1 MAQFIFTNDAAGQ
14 AQANAIPQP
23 KHKWI
28 DGRRLVILTGNDMPV
43 SLSANDVVLNR
54 LRLFQGAL
62 LAGGQP
68 LLNDFTTYIYTTIP
82 ASGTPTQKNFWRES
96 QEFTRALPFINQ
108 LRTAIQ
114 GAKSNAA
121 SIAEMNQVFVLGSG
135 YTP

>member
-14 AQANAIPQP
+14 AQADAIPQP

>member
-14 AQANAIPQP
+14 AQAAAIPQP
-23 KHKWI
+23 KHEWI
-28 DGRRLVILTGNDMPV
+28 DGRRLVILTGNDMPASV
-43 SLSANDVVLNR
+43 SANDVVLNR

-68 LLNDFTTYIYTTIP
+68 LLNDFNTYIYTTIP

-108 LRTAIQ
+108 LRVAIQ
-114 GAKSNAA
+114 GAKTNAA
-121 SIAEMNQVFVLGSG
+121 SIAEMDQVFILGSG

>member
-1 MAQFIFTNDAAGQ
+1 MAHFIFTNDAAGQ
-14 AQANAIPQP
+14 AQADAIPQP
-23 KHKWI
+23 KHEWI

>member
-1 MAQFIFTNDAAGQ
+1 MAQFIFTNDVAGR
-14 AQANAIPQP
+14 AQAAAIPQP
-23 KHKWI
+23 KHEWI
-28 DGRRLVILTGNDMPV
+28 DGRRLVILTGNDMPI

-68 LLNDFTTYIYTTIP
+68 LLNDFITYIYTTIP

-114 GAKSNAA
+114 GAKTNAA
-121 SIAEMNQVFVLGSG
+121 SNAEMDQVFILGSG